1 MLTVTTMMVDSV
13 ANALQDFS
21 ATVKTVPTATNAP
34 RELTIVTPTPPV
46 LTSKVDF
53 HALATLGLTEMENL
67 APTSTNVF
75 S

>member
-46 LTSKVDF
+46 LTLKVIF
-53 HALATLGLTEMENL
+53 ALIIE
-67 APTSTNVF
+67 F
-75 S
+75 SQLKRWRD

>member
-46 LTSKVDF
+46 LTSKVIF
-53 HALATLGLTEMENL
+53 PLIIE
-67 APTSTNVF
+67 F